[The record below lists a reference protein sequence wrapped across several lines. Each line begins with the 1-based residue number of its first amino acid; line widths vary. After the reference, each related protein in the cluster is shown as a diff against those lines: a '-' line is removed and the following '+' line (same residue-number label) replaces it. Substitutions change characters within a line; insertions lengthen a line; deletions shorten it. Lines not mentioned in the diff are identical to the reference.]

1 MASRRVVPLR
11 DVLNEVQHSV
21 ATHRKYVREL
31 AARRRSE
38 PEALAQE
45 LLLLLRHAL
54 VVSKVRAPRECPGAV
69 SLRPGASDAR
79 PCFPPAA

>member
-1 MASRRVVPLR
+1 MACRRVIPLR

-21 ATHRKYVREL
+21 ATHRKYVKEL
-31 AARRRSE
+31 AVRRRSE

-54 VVSKVRAPRECPGAV
+54 VVSKVRAPRECPGRHVVAPRGV
-69 SLRPGASDAR
+69 
-79 PCFPPAA
+79 

>member
-11 DVLNEVQHSV
+11 DILNDVQHSV
-21 ATHRKYVREL
+21 ATHRKYVKEL
-31 AARRRSE
+31 ATRRRNA

-54 VVSKVRAPRECPGAV
+54 VVSKVRARAFVV
-69 SLRPGASDAR
+69 SPHIGRGD
-79 PCFPPAA
+79 